1 MQSSKKY
8 LFFPIL
14 ILITFACHQRKLIDT
29 MPTNTNTKFSW
40 QGHRGARG
48 LLPENTIPAFIK
60 ALDFPIQTL
69 ECDVAI
75 SENGLVIISHEP
87 YFSAEISTKPDGTP
101 VNEEEAKELR
111 LFEMTYEEIK
121 EYDVGLRPHPRFPDQ
136 QQISVY
142 KPSLTEAVR
151 EVQAFCEI
159 TNKPQP
165 RWNIE
170 IKSEPETD
178 NILTP
183 TPEIFVETIVDE
195 LKKLGIY
202 ELTNLQ
208 AFDIRP
214 LKILHEKYPDMPL
227 ALLVENEDGHE
238 KNLAK
243 LGFTPEI
250 YSCYYKFLTKEIVED
265 LHQKG
270 MKVIPWTVNTREE
283 MDALI
288 EMGVDGIITDYP
300 NLI

>member
-1 MQSSKKY
+1 MKSF
-8 LFFPIL
+8 LFITL
-14 ILITFACHQRKLIDT
+14 IFTTFACHQRKLIDT
-29 MPTNTNTKFSW
+29 MPTKTNTDFNW

-48 LLPENTIPAFIK
+48 LLPENTIPSFIK

-101 VNEEEAKELR
+101 VTEEEAEIL
-111 LFEMTYEEIK
+111 LIYEMTYEEIK
-121 EYDVGLRPHPRFPDQ
+121 AFDVGSRPHPRFPQ
-136 QQISVY
+136 QRQMQVY

-151 EVQAFCEI
+151 EVQAYCKI
-159 TNKPQP
+159 TKKPQP

-170 IKSEPETD
+170 IKSKPEHD
-178 NILTP
+178 DIWHP
-183 TPEIFVETIVDE
+183 TPEVFVDILVKE
-195 LKKLGIY
+195 LTRLGIY

-208 AFDIRP
+208 SFDIRP
-214 LKILHEKYPDMPL
+214 LQILHEKYPYMPL
-227 ALLVENEDGHE
+227 AFLVENEDGHE
-238 KNLAK
+238 ENLAK

-270 MKVIPWTVNTREE
+270 MKVIPWTVNTKAE
-283 MDALI
+283 MEALI

-300 NLI
+300 NLCY

>member
-1 MQSSKKY
+1 
-8 LFFPIL
+8 
-14 ILITFACHQRKLIDT
+14 
-29 MPTNTNTKFSW
+29 MPTNTKTDFNW

-87 YFSAEISTKPDGTP
+87 YFSAEISTKPDGTF
-101 VNEEEAKELR
+101 VDEEEAKELR
-111 LFEMTYEEIK
+111 LYEMTYEEIK
-121 EYDVGLRPHPRFPDQ
+121 EYDVGSRVHPRFPDQ
-136 QQISVY
+136 QQMSVY
-142 KPSLTEAVR
+142 KPSLGEAVR
-151 EVQAFCEI
+151 EIQAFCAI
-159 TNKPQP
+159 TKKPQP
-165 RWNIE
+165 HWNIE
-170 IKSEPETD
+170 IKSHPEMD
-178 NILTP
+178 GIYTP
-183 TPEIFVETIVDE
+183 TPEVFVDVLVDE
-195 LKKLGIY
+195 LKKYGIY
-202 ELTNLQ
+202 QLTNLQ
-208 AFDIRP
+208 SFDIRV
-214 LKILHEKYPDMPL
+214 LKVLHEKYPDMPL
-227 ALLVENEDGHE
+227 ALLVENEEGHE

-243 LGFTPEI
+243 LDFIPEI

-270 MKVIPWTVNTREE
+270 MKVIPWTVNTRAE